1 MSSGPVSREEFESLR
16 LELARL
22 RLEVA
27 ELRAAKSSAGSASEF
42 EQVDLQSSRSFAPS
56 PRPSPVALAGTDL
69 SAERVSAAE
78 SIGAWL
84 RRCLND
90 QPRGLSG
97 RERIPQASR
106 YYLVAR
112 GVDLVCYNPPRV
124 FESWKDTKSLVHLR
138 GQPGD
143 SIFVGVPTKAE
154 ARIVC
159 AVADLSTPSC
169 LLHK

>member
-1 MSSGPVSREEFESLR
+1 MLLVLR
-16 LELARL
+16 LDLPLSLSTWTCRVLAAL
-22 RLEVA
+22 HHL
-27 ELRAAKSSAGSASEF
+27 LTLAS
-42 EQVDLQSSRSFAPS
+42 
-56 PRPSPVALAGTDL
+56 TDL
-69 SAERVSAAE
+69 SAERVAAAE

-97 RERIPQASR
+97 REKIPQASR

-112 GVDLVCYNPPRV
+112 SFDLVCYDPPRV
-124 FESWKDTKSLVHLR
+124 FENWRDAKSLVHFK

-143 SIFVGVPTKAE
+143 SVFVGVPTKAE

-159 AVADLSTPSC
+159 AIAELGTPSC